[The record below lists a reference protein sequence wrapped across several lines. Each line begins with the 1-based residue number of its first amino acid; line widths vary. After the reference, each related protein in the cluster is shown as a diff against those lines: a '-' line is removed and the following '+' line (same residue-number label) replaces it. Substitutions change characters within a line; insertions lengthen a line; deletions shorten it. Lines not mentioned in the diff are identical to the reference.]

1 MTIVN
6 QNNRGLARV
15 IVVSF
20 ICLVVINCDMEW
32 MYKTAMHK
40 YQGLQ
45 EEVTQE
51 ETVEF
56 FDDGT
61 DLSGIFIA

>member
-1 MTIVN
+1 
-6 QNNRGLARV
+6 
-15 IVVSF
+15 
-20 ICLVVINCDMEW
+20 MEW

-61 DLSGIFIA
+61 DLSGIFIT